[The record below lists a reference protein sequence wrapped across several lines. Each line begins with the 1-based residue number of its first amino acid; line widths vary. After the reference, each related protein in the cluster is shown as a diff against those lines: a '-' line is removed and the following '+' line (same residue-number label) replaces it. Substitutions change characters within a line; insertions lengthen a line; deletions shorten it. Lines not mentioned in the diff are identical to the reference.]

1 MARFDMRTQSCVD
14 YHMVVEPCPAGST
27 IGYLAGTPISEVV
40 TDLFGRRFTYAG
52 AAPRKG
58 NGTYD
63 VDSLRSGEFIVEPGL
78 LYRLEPGKR
87 ATRDAAKNGRSSLAP
102 SLQLPAEVARE
113 NPGNA
118 VRVLS
123 EIARTLALLLMGVLV
138 IQFVLHLFHAG

>member
-1 MARFDMRTQSCVD
+1 MARFDMRTRSSVV
-14 YHMVVEPCPAGST
+14 YHMIVEPRSAGST
-27 IGYLAGTPISEVV
+27 IGYISGIPITEVV

-78 LYRLEPGKR
+78 LYRLESGKR
-87 ATRDAAKNGRSSLAP
+87 ATRDAAKSNTLSSAP
-102 SLQLPAEVARE
+102 SPQSPAEVARE

-138 IQFVLHLFHAG
+138 IQFVLRLFHAG